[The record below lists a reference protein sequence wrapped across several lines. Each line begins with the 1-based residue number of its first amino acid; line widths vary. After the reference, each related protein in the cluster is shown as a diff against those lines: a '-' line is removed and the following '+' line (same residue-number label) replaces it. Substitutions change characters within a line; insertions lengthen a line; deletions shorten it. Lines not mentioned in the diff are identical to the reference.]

1 MTVKARLALLGAV
14 LVGVGL
20 AVLLRAADVAASPA
34 YVIGLVVTVAV
45 VGLLLASVH
54 AVVEPVPQVG
64 VEEVPQPMPYR
75 ELVSLEERMSWGA
88 VDRHRFDER
97 VRPQLL
103 RVAGERLRQ
112 RHGVRLLDEP
122 DRARSIMG
130 DELWAFLTAP
140 PNPAGQPVGRREL
153 DRVVRQ
159 MEAL

>member
-1 MTVKARLALLGAV
+1 MTLKARLALLAA
-14 LVGVGL
+14 LAVGVGL
-20 AVLLRAADVAASPA
+20 AVLLQSVDVQASPA
-34 YVIGLVVTVAV
+34 YVIGLIVTLAAL
-45 VGLLLASVH
+45 GLLVASVRA
-54 AVVEPVPQVG
+54 AVDPVPLVS
-64 VEEVPQPMPYR
+64 VEELPQPAPYR

-112 RHGVRLLDEP
+112 RRGVRLLDEP

-130 DELWAFLTAP
+130 DELWAFLTAD
-140 PNPAGQPVGRREL
+140 PNPDGLPVSRREL
-153 DRVVRQ
+153 DRVVHR